1 MLKKELTTTRVQ
13 VEDYIAEISKLENQ
27 INTTANNVPSLKQE
41 ISRLTSVNVEMDIN
55 AVRLRTLLDAKEGEV
70 AEMRAYQSQLS
81 GTAQRWLGLDGE
93 HFQELSSLSSLS
105 SSSPSTTSSPSKLE
119 GMPSSLVEF
128 MAKVAAS
135 PTSSMTST
143 ASPSATLH
151 PVSPS
156 TASSSSS
163 TQSDSPSTPQAAHH
177 ILQQWVGNNS
187 TSMTGSPSSLMG
199 TPRRVR
205 SSGSTCST
213 GSTNSIN
220 NSTNTTMSS
229 ILKHEGHATKLAL
242 RLARLE
248 EQNRS
253 LVDQRQSID
262 DQSKTTISKLQQAVQ
277 TASSASAVLEKK
289 VISLEANNNKL
300 KRNYTDV
307 QTTLKR
313 INAANNTTKE
323 KKNSEIQ
330 GLQSTLKRFRQELTV
345 KEEELDKVRE
355 NMTRLKMEHRSGM
368 SDLRGEYDVLET
380 THRATLSS
388 LQVFEETETHRREQT
403 EHALK
408 RKTDEVSRLREEI
421 R

>member
-81 GTAQRWLGLDGE
+81 GTAQRWLGLDSE
-93 HFQELSSLSSLS
+93 HFQEMPSSLS
-105 SSSPSTTSSPSKLE
+105 SSSSLSTTSSPSKLE

-151 PVSPS
+151 PASPS
-156 TASSSSS
+156 TASSSAS

-253 LVDQRQSID
+253 LVNQRQSID
-262 DQSKTTISKLQQAVQ
+262 DQSKTTISKLEQAVQ

-307 QTTLKR
+307 QATLKR
-313 INAANNTTKE
+313 INAANDTTKE
-323 KKNSEIQ
+323 KKKTEIQ
-330 GLQSTLKRFRQELTV
+330 GLQSTLKDLRQELTV

-355 NMTRLKMEHRSGM
+355 NMTRLKMEHRSAV